1 MLTLIRPLSRADTY
15 RGWLYA
21 LLGAA
26 TGLLTLPVATLV
38 TAATP
43 RDWPGP
49 VRTTVL
55 LAAWAALTAA
65 AGCPRPA
72 RHACVRLANRLL
84 GTALPAPVAA
94 AEHPRVP
101 HRTRT
106 AAWLV
111 LHALAGCVT
120 AAVTAFALVVA
131 VPLVAVWLKGGE
143 RITLLVPVDVA
154 GGVRGAWTLPAAA
167 ALLALACCTAAATTA
182 LLRLLAPTLLGHRPD
197 ERLAALETQMRH
209 LTHRNRLAQELHDSI
224 GHTLTSSTI
233 QAAVAR
239 ELMDTDP
246 AAARRALTGL
256 EEASRAAMDDLDHV
270 LGILR
275 QERAPTAPPYALADL
290 PALVDRVRH
299 TGTDVRADL
308 EGDLAAVPATVSREA
323 YRIVQEG
330 LTNALRHGDRSR
342 IGLRVTVT
350 AARLEL
356 EIANAVS
363 GRARLARRSRHGQG
377 VDGVVERVQLLR
389 GEAYAGPDPEGTGW
403 LLTARIPLRSAA

>member
-1 MLTLIRPLSRADTY
+1 MLTLIRPLLRADTY

-26 TGLLTLPVATLV
+26 TGLLTLPVATLL

-43 RDWPGP
+43 RDWPQP

-72 RHACVRLANRLL
+72 RRASVRLANRLL
-84 GTALPAPVAA
+84 GTALPAPAPA
-94 AEHPRVP
+94 AEHARVP
-101 HRTRT
+101 HRART

-111 LHALAGCVT
+111 LHTLAGWVT
-120 AAVTAFALVVA
+120 AVVTAFALVAA
-131 VPLVAVWLKGGE
+131 VPLVAIWLKGGE
-143 RITLLVPVDVA
+143 RITMLVPVDVP
-154 GGVRGAWTLPAAA
+154 GGPAGAWTLPVAA
-167 ALLALACCTAAATTA
+167 ALLALACYAAAATTA
-182 LLRLLAPTLLGHRPD
+182 LLRRLAPALLGHRPA

-209 LTHRNRLAQELHDSI
+209 LTQRNRLAQELHDSI
-224 GHTLTSSTI
+224 GHTLTASTI

-275 QERAPTAPPYALADL
+275 QERAATAPPYALTDL

-299 TGTDVRADL
+299 AGADVRADIS
-308 EGDLAAVPATVSREA
+308 GDLAAVPATVSREA

-330 LTNALRHGDRSR
+330 LTNVLRHGDRSR

-356 EIANAVS
+356 EIANAVTA
-363 GRARLARRSRHGQG
+363 RARIARRSRRGQG

-389 GEAYAGPDPEGTGW
+389 GEAFAGPDPEGTGW